1 VAGERTA
8 DGTGT
13 PSAEDTPA
21 GQDAAAPDTPA
32 EQDTPTEQGAPAEQD
47 AAEPPWWQDPRM
59 PWSGPP
65 TRSDLLCWAGIA
77 LSGVLTLATVP
88 LRPVLLAQNPL
99 ALAALSGS
107 RIVMVS
113 LGALA
118 AVGRMDLWWLGLV
131 LGTLS
136 VVKYDPLF
144 WWAGRLWGRGLLR
157 MVTGSASPRAAR
169 GAARAERL
177 AARWGVPAILLT
189 YAVPLV
195 PSTIVSATV
204 GAAGMSLRRFLLAN
218 LAGAFATRCL
228 YMYLGYRIGQPVVD
242 VLETVDRYL
251 LWVSLGLVVVVVV
264 SAARRARTP
273 AA

>member
-1 VAGERTA
+1 MTPDDTAGRAAPADPAPAPDTA
-8 DGTGT
+8 TAPGTGT
-13 PSAEDTPA
+13 A
-21 GQDAAAPDTPA
+21 
-32 EQDTPTEQGAPAEQD
+32 PTEPA
-47 AAEPPWWQDPRM
+47 WWQDPNL
-59 PWSGPP
+59 PWSGKP

-77 LSGVLTLATVP
+77 LSGVVTLATLP

-107 RIVMVS
+107 RTVMVT

-136 VVKYDPLF
+136 VVKFAPLF

-157 MVTGSASPRAAR
+157 TMTGSSSPRAAR
-169 GAARAERL
+169 NAARAERL

-189 YAVPLV
+189 YLVPLV
-195 PSTIVSATV
+195 PSTVVSATV
-204 GAAGMSLRRFLLAN
+204 GAAGMSLRRFLLAH
-218 LAGAFATRCL
+218 LAGSFATRCL

-242 VLETVDRYL
+242 VLETIDGYL

-264 SAARRARTP
+264 GAVRANRTRSA
-273 AA
+273 

>member
-13 PSAEDTPA
+13 PAAGDT
-21 GQDAAAPDTPA
+21 
-32 EQDTPTEQGAPAEQD
+32 APADGTTAAQD
-47 AAEPPWWQDPRM
+47 GAAEPPWWQDPRL

-65 TRSDLLCWAGIA
+65 TRSDLLCWAGIGV
-77 LSGVLTLATVP
+77 SGLLTLATVP
-88 LRPVLLAQNPL
+88 LRPVLLAQSPL
-99 ALAALSGS
+99 ALAGLSGS
-107 RIVMVS
+107 RTVMVT

-131 LGTLS
+131 LGTLG

-251 LWVSLGLVVVVVV
+251 LWVSLGLVVVVVAGAV
-264 SAARRARTP
+264 RRART
-273 AA
+273 AAA